1 MLPYSCPPYS
11 GLAVPAW
18 SVTSRLMLHLP
29 VTLHAGRNKGNT
41 PAVLLEREQALDSS
55 RQPQDRFLFFIPA
68 AFFLPILLY
77 PLRCQGER

>member
-29 VTLHAGRNKGNT
+29 VTLHAQEGIKET
-41 PAVLLEREQALDSS
+41 LLQFSWRESRLLTLQDNRKTVSCSLS
-55 RQPQDRFLFFIPA
+55 RQPFS
-68 AFFLPILLY
+68 Y
-77 PLRCQGER
+77 PPF